1 MGRTCHNDSSLVS
14 AVVTGLTMSTVQLLA
29 IFFIGS
35 SLAVLKIVL
44 NKNHMVGSSNYGAT

>member
-35 SLAVLKIVL
+35 SLAVLMIVL
-44 NKNHMVGSSNYGAT
+44 NKDHMVGSSNYGAT